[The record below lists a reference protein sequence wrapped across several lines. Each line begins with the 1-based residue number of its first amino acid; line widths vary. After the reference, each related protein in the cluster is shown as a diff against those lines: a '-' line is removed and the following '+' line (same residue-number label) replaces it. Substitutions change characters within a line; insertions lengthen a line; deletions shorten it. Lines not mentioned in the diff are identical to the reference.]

1 MLESSV
7 NFPRLLS
14 FVSKCSPSK
23 TWIIRSGGEAGNMSI
38 SEFDGTE
45 EITYI

>member
-1 MLESSV
+1 MLESLV
-7 NFPRLLS
+7 NFLRLLS
-14 FVSKCSPSK
+14 FVSKCAPLK

-38 SEFDGTE
+38 SEFDRTE